1 MKTLQTKT
9 PSGKPVEIRISTY
22 CEHVALSAKV
32 GGKRFYGQLIAK
44 RGLPSGA
51 THAIGPVCLA
61 AEEAARVAE
70 AVAAYE
76 AADPEIA
83 AAKLRA
89 ERDAIVGR
97 IAGAREAAEH
107 AREQAWERADDRAGV
122 SENEYDAR
130 AKAAHIDLAAFDAAH
145 PEVAAAIEAEKK
157 AAVERNLW
165 N

>member
-1 MKTLQTKT
+1 MTTLETKT

-22 CEHVALSAKV
+22 CGMASLSAKV
-32 GGKRFYGQLIAK
+32 AGKRFDGQLIAK
-44 RGLPSGA
+44 RGLPGGA
-51 THAIGPVCLA
+51 THCIGQVCLS

-76 AADPEIA
+76 VADPEIA
-83 AAKLRA
+83 AARLRSQR
-89 ERDAIVGR
+89 EAIVSR
-97 IAGAREAAEH
+97 IAAAREAAEH
-107 AREQAWERADDRAGV
+107 AREQAWERADDRGGV

-130 AKAAHIDLAAFDAAH
+130 AKAAHIDLAAFDAEH
-145 PEVAAAIEAEKK
+145 PEVVARVEAEKK